1 MRYLLPVM
9 LIMATQVMAQKI
21 DLSQFDDTGST
32 NPAPIIVISDS
43 TPDPYTHPSTHP
55 KSIADQME
63 FVNDAPHGDGIAKV
77 GFSGKIVEII
87 PEGDLRPVSGVKFYQ
102 LNDNMLLKE
111 KRRLELSFTSDG
123 NGDVAGPVYVFGAY
137 LPLKSDTN
145 NWVVYQTGTAIV
157 SAEAEGF
164 ESRILNIRYRQP
176 STLIIMKR
184 INDVQ
189 QGAGVVREPRGGTRD
204 PQP

>member
-1 MRYLLPVM
+1 MLLT
-9 LIMATQVMAQKI
+9 ATQGIAQKI

-32 NPAPIIVISDS
+32 NPAPIILISDS

-63 FVNDAPHGDGIAKV
+63 FANDAPHGDGIAKV
-77 GFSGKIVEII
+77 AFSGKIVEII
-87 PEGDLRPVSGVKFYQ
+87 PEGDIRPVSGVKFYQ

-111 KRRLELSFTSDG
+111 KRRIELPFTSDS

-157 SAEAEGF
+157 SAEVDGF
-164 ESRILNIRYRQP
+164 ESRVFNIRYRQP
-176 STLIIMKR
+176 STLIIMRRNK
-184 INDVQ
+184 DVQ
-189 QGAGVVREPRGGTRD
+189 QRARVVREPRDGSRA